1 MEDWKIK
8 MRILHVGVLSLGS
21 LWDGNRREPREGFY
35 FEKTT
40 ETARGSRKRD
50 ERRETRQRDET
61 SGRSMASAAVMKKGG
76 VMESGAVSLTS
87 AQGLIALME
96 EEDDRLRAYALK
108 QLDQVV
114 PDLWFEVSAAITT
127 IEALYEDEKFPERS
141 LAALLASKVRR
152 KKV

>member
-1 MEDWKIK
+1 MKK
-8 MRILHVGVLSLGS
+8 QQRQRVA
-21 LWDGNRREPREGFY
+21 RERE
-35 FEKTT
+35 T
-40 ETARGSRKRD
+40 RD
-50 ERRETRQRDET
+50 ETERQRDET